1 MLKEGTFCL
10 LFISCQF
17 CLRVSRFF
25 FLSMFLSYFFCTNLV
40 DRTSGD
46 ALFSEFSTHSP
57 GSTSSTSA
65 ADAAIILNADAV
77 YLTAYCTL
85 QLGLR
90 LCKEGAYASPD
101 TSKRG
106 QSSSPTTAD
115 PVSRGPSSNAGD
127 RQRFVDSVL
136 SSGLLVFA
144 SPTWLAEVYETVSE
158 VDALG
163 LAARYFCEES

>member
-1 MLKEGTFCL
+1 M
-10 LFISCQF
+10 III
-17 CLRVSRFF
+17 FF
-25 FLSMFLSYFFCTNLV
+25 TNLV

-46 ALFSEFSTHSP
+46 AICNYALYSEFSTHSP

-115 PVSRGPSSNAGD
+115 PVPRGPSSNAGD

-163 LAARYFCEES
+163 LAARYFCEELNVTVWLLPLCVFGSGSLRRE